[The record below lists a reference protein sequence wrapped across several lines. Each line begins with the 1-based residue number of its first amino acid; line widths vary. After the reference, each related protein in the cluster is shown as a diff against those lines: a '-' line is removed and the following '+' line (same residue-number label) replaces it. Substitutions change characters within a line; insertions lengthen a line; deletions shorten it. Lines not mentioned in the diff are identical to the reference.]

1 MGMGRLPESSLDH
14 LQRQCGVTANSPR
27 CTNPDTAG
35 KVSKDTA
42 PKPKKTTPPKNQKLV
57 KSKTSFSRDE
67 LADLLETLAARIRA
81 GEITL
86 GTGESAVT
94 MTMSTSFNTTIE
106 VVDSRKRTGI
116 ERELELE
123 IDWMV
128 DEAGEPV
135 EKPGPASG
143 FAIS

>member
-1 MGMGRLPESSLDH
+1 MGGLPESPLEH
-14 LQRQCGVTANSPR
+14 FQKQYGVTADSPR
-27 CTNPDTAG
+27 ATNTDTAG
-35 KVSKDTA
+35 KVSKDMA
-42 PKPKKTTPPKNQKLV
+42 PKPKKITPPKNQKLV
-57 KSKTSFSRDE
+57 KSKASFSRNE

-81 GEITL
+81 GEMTL

-94 MTMSTSFNTTIE
+94 MTMPTSFNTTME
-106 VVDSRKRTGI
+106 VVDSRKRAGI

-128 DEAGEPV
+128 DEGGEPV

>member
-1 MGMGRLPESSLDH
+1 M
-14 LQRQCGVTANSPR
+14 
-27 CTNPDTAG
+27 
-35 KVSKDTA
+35 
-42 PKPKKTTPPKNQKLV
+42 

-67 LADLLETLAARIRA
+67 LAGLLETLAARIRA
-81 GEITL
+81 GEMTL
-86 GTGESAVT
+86 GTGESTVT
-94 MTMSTSFNTTIE
+94 MTMPTSFNTTIE
-106 VVDSRKRTGI
+106 VVDSRKRTDI
-116 ERELELE
+116 ERGLELE

>member
-1 MGMGRLPESSLDH
+1 MRTWHRNL
-14 LQRQCGVTANSPR
+14 
-27 CTNPDTAG
+27 
-35 KVSKDTA
+35 
-42 PKPKKTTPPKNQKLV
+42 KKLHPPKNQKLV
-57 KSKTSFSRDE
+57 KSKASFSRDE

-81 GEITL
+81 GEMTL
-86 GTGESAVT
+86 GTGESTVT
-94 MTMSTSFNTTIE
+94 MTMPTSFNTTME
-106 VVDSRKRTGI
+106 VVDSRKRAGI

>member
-1 MGMGRLPESSLDH
+1 M
-14 LQRQCGVTANSPR
+14 
-27 CTNPDTAG
+27 
-35 KVSKDTA
+35 
-42 PKPKKTTPPKNQKLV
+42 
-57 KSKTSFSRDE
+57 KSKTSFNRDE

-81 GEITL
+81 GEMTL

-94 MTMSTSFNTTIE
+94 MTMPTLFNTTIE
-106 VVDSRKRTGI
+106 VVDSRKRTDI
-116 ERELELE
+116 ERGLELE